1 LMQTKDFIVANGYL
15 HIHLSVNDNADT
27 CYIFVN
33 DIYNETLVMRY
44 FVSMQ
49 DAMQFIE
56 NF

>member
-1 LMQTKDFIVANGYL
+1 VANGYL

-44 FVSMQ
+44 LVSMHCHAIFCQ
-49 DAMQFIE
+49 HARRHEIH
-56 NF
+56 